1 MSLDLSK
8 IEVILD
14 AGHSSQTPGKCS
26 PDKSLYEWKWNREV
40 LELVKQRLDQLNIK
54 YYVLHPENTTL
65 NGSESKDLIVRA
77 NRANA
82 RYKENKAKGITTIL
96 ISIHVNAAGNGTSW
110 MKATGWSA
118 WTSVG
123 KTGGDK
129 LADALYDAAEEY
141 LNPLELRVRTDM
153 SDKDRDYESNFYIL
167 KKTNCPACLVENFF
181 MDSKTDIDFLKSDFG
196 KGVCANI
203 IAKGVLNYCSKL

>member
-1 MSLDLSK
+1 MSLNLSK

-141 LNPLELRVRTDM
+141 LNPLELRIRTDM

-181 MDSKTDIDFLKSDFG
+181 MYSKTDIDFLKSDFG
-196 KGVCANI
+196 KDVCANI

>member
-40 LELVKQRLDQLNIK
+40 LELVKQRLDQLYIK

-82 RYKENKAKGITTIL
+82 RCKENKAKGITTIL

-110 MKATGWSA
+110 MNATGWSA

-141 LNPLELRVRTDM
+141 LNPLELRIRTDM

-181 MDSKTDIDFLKSDFG
+181 MDSNTDIDFLKSDFG
-196 KGVCANI
+196 KDVCANI

>member
-65 NGSESKDLIVRA
+65 NGSESKDLVVRA

-82 RYKENKAKGITTIL
+82 RYKENKTKGITTIL

-110 MKATGWSA
+110 MNATGWSA
-118 WTSVG
+118 WTSIG

-141 LNPLELRVRTDM
+141 LNPLELRIRTDM

-181 MDSKTDIDFLKSDFG
+181 MDSKTDIDLLKSDFG

>member
-110 MKATGWSA
+110 MNATGWSA

-141 LNPLELRVRTDM
+141 LNPLELRIRTDM

-181 MDSKTDIDFLKSDFG
+181 MDSKTDIYFLKSDFG

-203 IAKGVLNYCSKL
+203 RTKGVLNYCSKL

>member
-1 MSLDLSK
+1 M
-8 IEVILD
+8 
-14 AGHSSQTPGKCS
+14 
-26 PDKSLYEWKWNREV
+26 
-40 LELVKQRLDQLNIK
+40 
-54 YYVLHPENTTL
+54 HPENTTL

-110 MKATGWSA
+110 MNATGWSA

-123 KTGGDK
+123 QTGGDK
-129 LADALYDAAEEY
+129 LTDALYDAAEEY

-181 MDSKTDIDFLKSDFG
+181 MDSKTDIDLLKSDFG

>member
-1 MSLDLSK
+1 MSLNLSK

-40 LELVKQRLDQLNIK
+40 LELVKQRLDQLYIK

-82 RYKENKAKGITTIL
+82 RYKENKTKGITTIL

-110 MKATGWSA
+110 MNATGWSA

-123 KTGGDK
+123 QTGGDK

-141 LNPLELRVRTDM
+141 LNPLELRIRTDM

-181 MDSKTDIDFLKSDFG
+181 MDSKIDIDFLKSDFG
-196 KGVCANI
+196 KDVCANI
-203 IAKGVLNYCSKL
+203 ITKGVLNYCSKL

>member
-26 PDKSLYEWKWNREV
+26 PDKSLYAWKWTREV
-40 LELVKQRLDQLNIK
+40 LELVKQRLDQLYIK

-82 RYKENKAKGITTIL
+82 RCKENKAKGITTIL

-110 MKATGWSA
+110 MNATGWSA
-118 WTSVG
+118 WTSIG

-141 LNPLELRVRTDM
+141 LNPLELRIRTDM
-153 SDKDRDYESNFYIL
+153 SDKDRDY
-167 KKTNCPACLVENFF
+167 PADRK
-181 MDSKTDIDFLKSDFG
+181 DSSFLYLNSSPG
-196 KGVCANI
+196 KVPLG
-203 IAKGVLNYCSKL
+203 

>member
-40 LELVKQRLDQLNIK
+40 LELVKQRLDQLYIK

-110 MKATGWSA
+110 MNATGWSA

-123 KTGGDK
+123 QTGGDK

-141 LNPLELRVRTDM
+141 LNPLELRIRIDM

-181 MDSKTDIDFLKSDFG
+181 MDSKTDIDLLKSDFG

>member
-65 NGSESKDLIVRA
+65 NGSESKDLIIRA

-82 RYKENKAKGITTIL
+82 CYKENKAKGITTIL
-96 ISIHVNAAGNGTSW
+96 ISIHVNAAGNGTLW
-110 MKATGWSA
+110 MNATGWSA

-153 SDKDRDYESNFYIL
+153 SDKDKDYESNFYIL

-181 MDSKTDIDFLKSDFG
+181 MDSKTDIGFLKSDFG